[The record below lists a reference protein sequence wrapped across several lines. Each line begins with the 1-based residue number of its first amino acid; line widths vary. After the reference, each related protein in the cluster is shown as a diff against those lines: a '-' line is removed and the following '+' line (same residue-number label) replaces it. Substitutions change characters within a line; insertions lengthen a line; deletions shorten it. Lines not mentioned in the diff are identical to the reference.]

1 MSKNILFVDDEKAI
15 LKSIKRIFVESDY
28 TIFTAESGV
37 EALTILAEENMDIVI
52 SDMRMPGMDGY
63 QLLKEVRQL
72 YPETTRIILSGYSE
86 EKEIFK
92 AILDGSSK
100 MYIFKPWD
108 NEILHTMIR
117 QILDF
122 REMLKNKKLLTVI
135 NKMEGLVTLADMY
148 NSLSLLIEK
157 NADIKEIADMVE
169 KDPVIAARVLH
180 IANSSFFGAKTGS
193 IKQAIV
199 FLGLTAVKNIVLT
212 TSVFESAKGKFVTG
226 FNKELL
232 WKHAGLTN
240 KLTLIIYKELLGKK
254 IPDIASTAG
263 LLHDIG
269 RVVLLKQFNLE
280 YIKILEELQC
290 RPERSFRE
298 VEEEVLGISHQEV
311 GGYLLDWWGLPQKI
325 VEAALFH
332 HDPLNE
338 NVVDKELVSVVHLA
352 DYYACKILN
361 YKIQRKPDERVFV
374 FLHITQE
381 SCEKVLIENKTI

>member
-122 REMLKNKKLLTVI
+122 REMLKSKKLLTVI

-361 YKIQRKPDERVFV
+361 YKIQRKQDERVFV